1 MSFQKDRS
9 CQCRLIN
16 PEGLSLGHRRLRF
29 SFQINDFKDQDRKN
43 RPNCLAPVRGGG
55 GYLAAPVFRVKQF
68 FLKNFLFT
76 KPLREERRRRLS
88 SEGRSPC
95 QPGFSAFLRFPK
107 PKLRRPQQTAGKTER
122 HPSTQSSDSIEA
134 RNLTEPTDQSKKLFQ
149 TPAPTKTPKTQSPK
163 PRWASPSPSE
173 AAIYVRLF
181 GVARTFSQ
189 KVQKSQRTRVAGTA
203 AAAPRAYTRGLV
215 CEIGSGE
222 AAKFSPLKMKS
233 VRDFIA
239 ERPGYARCGVL
250 SSTFLAQAV
259 APQHW
264 SRHKSASSKGLFLV
278 PPRRHR
284 CDPEPRASGG
294 RSARAVT
301 GRTPSLGNS
310 YSA

>member
-1 MSFQKDRS
+1 MKADLLVNQAFQPFCIFRNRSF
-9 CQCRLIN
+9 
-16 PEGLSLGHRRLRF
+16 
-29 SFQINDFKDQDRKN
+29 
-43 RPNCLAPVRGGG
+43 
-55 GYLAAPVFRVKQF
+55 
-68 FLKNFLFT
+68 
-76 KPLREERRRRLS
+76 
-88 SEGRSPC
+88 EGRSKP
-95 QPGFSAFLRFPK
+95 PGK
-107 PKLRRPQQTAGKTER
+107 PRGY
-122 HPSTQSSDSIEA
+122 PSTQSSDSIEA
-134 RNLTEPTDQSKKLFQ
+134 RNLTEPTDRSKKLFQ

-203 AAAPRAYTRGLV
+203 AAAPRAYTRGLG

-294 RSARAVT
+294 RSARAVA

>member
-1 MSFQKDRS
+1 VKADLLVNQAFQPFCFFRNRSF
-9 CQCRLIN
+9 
-16 PEGLSLGHRRLRF
+16 
-29 SFQINDFKDQDRKN
+29 
-43 RPNCLAPVRGGG
+43 
-55 GYLAAPVFRVKQF
+55 
-68 FLKNFLFT
+68 
-76 KPLREERRRRLS
+76 
-88 SEGRSPC
+88 EGRSKP
-95 QPGFSAFLRFPK
+95 PGK
-107 PKLRRPQQTAGKTER
+107 PRGY
-122 HPSTQSSDSIEA
+122 PSTQSSDSIEA

-239 ERPGYARCGVL
+239 GRPDTHAVGCFLLHFSRRRLRRNIGRGIRAPVRKVFSLSHRAAIAAILSPAQAAADLRVLSLGVL
-250 SSTFLAQAV
+250 LLSVILIPLSQA
-259 APQHW
+259 AWMP
-264 SRHKSASSKGLFLV
+264 A
-278 PPRRHR
+278 
-284 CDPEPRASGG
+284 
-294 RSARAVT
+294 T
-301 GRTPSLGNS
+301 
-310 YSA
+310 